1 MIFNSLIFFIFLPIS
16 FLVYALLKGNT
27 KAQNFWLLVCSYYFY
42 GYWDW
47 RFLSL
52 IAFSTVIDFIA
63 GQKIQHSE
71 NEKTR
76 KGFFYLSLATNLGL
90 LGFFKYFNFFVE
102 STEILLQNLG
112 LEINTWTLSIILP
125 VGISFYTF
133 QTLSYTIDVYRKR
146 ITPTNDF
153 LAFAAFVS
161 FFPQLVAGPIERAS
175 HLLPQFLKPR
185 KLSFNQFSLGS
196 KIFLWGLFKKIVV
209 ADNLAPYVDI
219 VFENQEIY
227 GGLVNVIAIV
237 FFAFQIY
244 CDFSGYSNMAI
255 GLAKM
260 FGFDLMQNFNVPYF
274 ATTLKTFW
282 QKWHI
287 SLSTW
292 FRDYVY
298 IPLGGNRAGKAR
310 MYINLCITFLVS
322 GFWHGANWTFVIWGG
337 IHGLFFIVEGV
348 LIGTN
353 RDTWIKQFL
362 GLLTTF
368 TVVCFAWIFFRAQD
382 FAHAIEFIQNSFSL
396 DYVHVLKPYRLVVA
410 FLGISMLVVF
420 DYLKKNKTAK
430 ALYYEY
436 TPVRW
441 SFLYLLIFMIILFG
455 NTKSQEFIYFQF

>member
-1 MIFNSLIFFIFLPIS
+1 MIFNSLIFFIFLPIC

-27 KAQNFWLLVCSYYFY
+27 RAQNFWLLVCSYYFY

-52 IAFSTVIDFIA
+52 IAFSTLIDFIA
-63 GQKIQHSE
+63 GQKIQHSR
-71 NEKTR
+71 NEKVR

-90 LGFFKYFNFFVE
+90 LGFFKYFNFFIE
-102 STEILLQNLG
+102 STEILLNNLG
-112 LEINTWTLSIILP
+112 LEINTWTLNIILP

-146 ITPTNDF
+146 IAPTIDF

-185 KLSFNQFSLGS
+185 KLSFDQFGLGS
-196 KIFLWGLFKKIVV
+196 KIFLWGLFKKVVV

-227 GGLVNVIAIV
+227 GGFVNVIAIV

-274 ATTLKTFW
+274 ATTLKAFW

-298 IPLGGNRAGKAR
+298 IPLGGNRSGNTR
-310 MYINLCITFLVS
+310 MYMNLVITFLVS

-348 LIGTN
+348 LIGTK
-353 RDTWIKQFL
+353 RDTRLKQFF
-362 GLLTTF
+362 GMITTF
-368 TVVCFAWIFFRAQD
+368 TIVCFAWIFFRAQD
-382 FAHAIEFIQNSFSL
+382 FTHAIEFIQNIFSL
-396 DYVHVLKPYRLVVA
+396 EFAHVLKPYRLIVA
-410 FLGISMLVVF
+410 FLGISTLLLF
-420 DYLKKNKTAK
+420 DFLKKNKIAK
-430 ALYYEY
+430 SLYLSHR
-436 TPVRW
+436 PLRW
-441 SFLYLLIFMIILFG
+441 GFYYLLIFMIVLFG
-455 NTKSQEFIYFQF
+455 NTNSQEFIYFQF

>member
-1 MIFNSLIFFIFLPIS
+1 MIFNSLIFFIFLPIC

-27 KAQNFWLLVCSYYFY
+27 RAQNIWLLVCSYYFY

-71 NEKTR
+71 NEKVR

-90 LGFFKYFNFFVE
+90 LGFFKYFNFFIE
-102 STEILLQNLG
+102 STETLLNNLG
-112 LEINTWTLSIILP
+112 LEINTWTLNIILP

-146 ITPTNDF
+146 IKSTNDF
-153 LAFAAFVS
+153 IAFAAFVS

-185 KLSFNQFSLGS
+185 ALSFNQFGLGS
-196 KIFLWGLFKKIVV
+196 KIFLWGLFKKVVV
-209 ADNLAPYVDI
+209 ADNLASYVDI

-227 GGLVNVIAIV
+227 GGLVNVIAII

-274 ATTLKTFW
+274 ATTLKMFW

-298 IPLGGNRAGKAR
+298 IPLGGNRAGNMR
-310 MYINLCITFLVS
+310 MYLNLVITFLVS
-322 GFWHGANWTFVIWGG
+322 GFWHGANWTFIIWGG
-337 IHGLFFIVEGV
+337 IHGLFFIVEGI

-353 RDTWIKQFL
+353 RDTWIKRFL

-382 FAHAIEFIQNSFSL
+382 FTHAIEFIQNTFSL
-396 DYVHVLKPYRLVVA
+396 DYTHVLKPYRLVVA
-410 FLGISMLVVF
+410 FIGISTLVFF

-430 ALYYEY
+430 ALYTSYMPLRY
-436 TPVRW
+436 G
-441 SFLYLLIFMIILFG
+441 FYYLLIFMIVLFG
-455 NTKSQEFIYFQF
+455 NTNSQEFIYFQF

>member
-1 MIFNSLIFFIFLPIS
+1 MIFNSLIFFIFLPIC

-27 KAQNFWLLVCSYYFY
+27 RAQNIWLLVCSYYFY

-71 NEKTR
+71 NEKVR

-90 LGFFKYFNFFVE
+90 LGFFKYFNFFIE
-102 STEILLQNLG
+102 STETLLNNLG
-112 LEINTWTLSIILP
+112 LEINTWTLNIILP

-146 ITPTNDF
+146 IKSTNDF
-153 LAFAAFVS
+153 IAFAAFVS

-185 KLSFNQFSLGS
+185 ALSFNQFGLGS
-196 KIFLWGLFKKIVV
+196 KIFLWGLFKKVVV
-209 ADNLAPYVDI
+209 ADNLASYVDI

-227 GGLVNVIAIV
+227 GGLVNVIAII

-298 IPLGGNRAGKAR
+298 IPLGGNRAGNMR
-310 MYINLCITFLVS
+310 MYLNLVITFLVS
-322 GFWHGANWTFVIWGG
+322 GFWHGANWTFIIWGG
-337 IHGLFFIVEGV
+337 IHGLFFIVEGI

-353 RDTWIKQFL
+353 RDTWIKRFL

-382 FAHAIEFIQNSFSL
+382 FTHAIEFIQNTFSL
-396 DYVHVLKPYRLVVA
+396 DYTHVLKPYRLVVA
-410 FLGISMLVVF
+410 FIGISTLVFF

-430 ALYYEY
+430 ALYTSYMPLRY
-436 TPVRW
+436 G
-441 SFLYLLIFMIILFG
+441 FYYLLIFMIVLFG
-455 NTKSQEFIYFQF
+455 NTNSQEFIYFQF

>member
-16 FLVYALLKGNT
+16 FLVYALLKGNS

-52 IAFSTVIDFIA
+52 IAFSTIIDFIA

-71 NEKTR
+71 NEKVR

-90 LGFFKYFNFFVE
+90 LGFFKYFNFFID
-102 STEILLQNLG
+102 STETLLNNLG
-112 LEINTWTLSIILP
+112 LEINTWTLNIILP

-146 ITPTNDF
+146 IKPTNDF

-185 KLSFNQFSLGS
+185 KLSFNQFGLGS
-196 KIFLWGLFKKIVV
+196 KIFLWGLFKKVVV
-209 ADNLAPYVDI
+209 ADNLAPYVNI
-219 VFENQEIY
+219 VFENQAIY
-227 GGLVNVIAIV
+227 GGFVNVIAIV

-298 IPLGGNRAGKAR
+298 IPLGGNRAGNAR
-310 MYINLCITFLVS
+310 MYMNLVITFLVS

-348 LIGTN
+348 LIGTK
-353 RDTWIKQFL
+353 RDTWLKQFL
-362 GLLTTF
+362 GLITTF
-368 TVVCFAWIFFRAQD
+368 AVVCFAWIFFRAQD
-382 FAHAIEFIQNSFSL
+382 FTHAIEFIQNTFSL
-396 DYVHVLKPYRLVVA
+396 EYSHVLKPYRLVVA
-410 FLGISMLVVF
+410 FLGISTLIVF

-430 ALYYEY
+430 ALYLRSA
-436 TPVRW
+436 PLRW
-441 SFLYLLIFMIILFG
+441 GFYYLLIFMIVLFG
-455 NTKSQEFIYFQF
+455 NTNSQEFIYFQF

>member
-1 MIFNSLIFFIFLPIS
+1 MIFNSLIFFIFLPIC

-27 KAQNFWLLVCSYYFY
+27 RAQNIWLLVCSYYFY

-71 NEKTR
+71 NEKVR

-90 LGFFKYFNFFVE
+90 LGFFKYFNFFIE
-102 STEILLQNLG
+102 STETLLNNLG
-112 LEINTWTLSIILP
+112 LEINTWTLNIILP

-146 ITPTNDF
+146 IKSTNDF
-153 LAFAAFVS
+153 IAFAAFVS

-185 KLSFNQFSLGS
+185 ALSFNQFGLGS
-196 KIFLWGLFKKIVV
+196 KIFLWGLFKKVVV
-209 ADNLAPYVDI
+209 ADNLASYVDI

-227 GGLVNVIAIV
+227 GGLVNVIAII

-298 IPLGGNRAGKAR
+298 IPLGGNRAGNMR
-310 MYINLCITFLVS
+310 MYLNLVITFLVS
-322 GFWHGANWTFVIWGG
+322 GLWHGANWTFIIWGG
-337 IHGLFFIVEGV
+337 IHGLFFIVEGI

-353 RDTWIKQFL
+353 RDTWIKRFL

-382 FAHAIEFIQNSFSL
+382 FTHAIEFIQNTFSL
-396 DYVHVLKPYRLVVA
+396 DYTHVLKPYRLVVA
-410 FLGISMLVVF
+410 FIGISTLVFF

-430 ALYYEY
+430 ALYTSYMPLRY
-436 TPVRW
+436 G
-441 SFLYLLIFMIILFG
+441 FYYLLIFMIVLFG
-455 NTKSQEFIYFQF
+455 NTNSQEFIYFQF

>member
-1 MIFNSLIFFIFLPIS
+1 MIFNSLIFFIFLPIC

-27 KAQNFWLLVCSYYFY
+27 RAQNIWLLVCSYYFY

-71 NEKTR
+71 NEKVR

-90 LGFFKYFNFFVE
+90 LGFFKYFNFFIE
-102 STEILLQNLG
+102 STETLLNNLG
-112 LEINTWTLSIILP
+112 LEINTWTLNIILP

-146 ITPTNDF
+146 IKSTNDF
-153 LAFAAFVS
+153 IAFAAFVS

-185 KLSFNQFSLGS
+185 ALSFNQFGLGS
-196 KIFLWGLFKKIVV
+196 KIFLWGLFKKVVV
-209 ADNLAPYVDI
+209 ADNLASYVDI

-227 GGLVNVIAIV
+227 GGLVNVIAII

-298 IPLGGNRAGKAR
+298 IPLGGNRAGNMR
-310 MYINLCITFLVS
+310 MYLNLVITFLVS
-322 GFWHGANWTFVIWGG
+322 GLWHGANWTFIIWGG
-337 IHGLFFIVEGV
+337 IHGLFFIVEGI

-353 RDTWIKQFL
+353 RDTWIKRFL

-368 TVVCFAWIFFRAQD
+368 TGVCFAWIFFRAQD
-382 FAHAIEFIQNSFSL
+382 FTHAIEFIQNTFSL
-396 DYVHVLKPYRLVVA
+396 DYTHVLKPYRLVVA
-410 FLGISMLVVF
+410 FIGISTLVFF

-430 ALYYEY
+430 ALYTSYMPLRY
-436 TPVRW
+436 G
-441 SFLYLLIFMIILFG
+441 FYYLLIFMIVLFG
-455 NTKSQEFIYFQF
+455 NTNSQEFIYFQF